1 MYSTV
6 MLSFAHIRTA
16 AVWAVLSIVASTS
29 LSGQRSTFQQYGSRE
44 GLTNLS
50 ILCLLQD
57 KSGYLWVGTE
67 NGLFRYDGDRFRAFS
82 HGDGLPSAEI
92 MGLAESPEG
101 QLWVAGQGG
110 VARREGMQ
118 FKTVDTG
125 EQGGVRNVAFDSLG
139 RVYLEYSSGI
149 VRGVPEKEGKY
160 HFEKVAQGAVR
171 GLYVKGEEVWFG
183 RDGDLWRLAREK
195 QERVGSV
202 AGLPV
207 DLWGSVAQDTLGNLW
222 IRSSTQLYELPRGQA
237 RFVNR
242 SSGIPNGSLIRLY
255 ADRHGRLFVSSDS
268 GVVVLDGD
276 KRIQIDSQHGLPADA
291 MGAILLDRE
300 ESLWL
305 GAYGGGLIRR
315 LGHGEWQS
323 WQKEDGLLHNHIW
336 AIRRD
341 NTGQVWVGSSGGL
354 NILGPDG
361 RVAHSF
367 TSHNG
372 LAGDRVLSIAE
383 GPNGDFFVATDPPGI
398 SRFSKQ
404 GVLLQTYGSASKLA
418 GDYLLTIA
426 FDRQRQL
433 WVGGTRGCF
442 RSQPLL
448 ASTDELK
455 FERVYI
461 PGVAA
466 ETGVYQF
473 LVDQSGVV
481 WLATSHGLA
490 RFDGKNWK
498 VFTQA
503 DGLKADQLSAIAE
516 GQGALWLVYRDAAG
530 ISRMQFDGERHTV
543 AHFTMHEGLSSNQ
556 AIAVAFDTSGS
567 LWVTT
572 DNGVDVYARG
582 HWLHYGLDD
591 GLIWEDTNGGALH
604 ADAKG
609 NVWVGTSKGLSRYAT
624 SPYSM
629 ADSAPAVVLTSIE
642 GISREFQAGEQPILP
657 YSQSSLLIRFS
668 SLNYA
673 YETRTRFRYRLL
685 GYEDRWNE
693 TSAKNV
699 HFAELPAGHYVF
711 EVVASGPD
719 GLWSPVPAKFGFFIR
734 PPWWHSWWFV
744 ATCLLMALFVG
755 RALWQLR
762 VRALVAQKELLVQ
775 QVAERTAEL
784 RKSKQQLWAAMDA
797 AKLGIWSQNLAGG
810 ENSGAELIQ
819 SIFSA
824 GAGEI
829 ITLEDLLRFVVP
841 EDRERFERIVT
852 QRNQQQDDS
861 DSTLEYRVIL
871 PDGTILW
878 LQVRGGVLHDDSAGA
893 KRAAGV
899 VMDIT
904 EQKRAE
910 QDVQALEQ
918 QLRQAQ
924 KIEAVGRLAGGI
936 AHDFNNLLMV
946 IQSYT
951 EMLQDSLPE
960 NDSLRNNTEQVLK
973 AADRGASLTKQLLAF
988 SRKQVLSPAVL
999 DLNAVVG
1006 EGAEMLKRLIGE
1018 NIELRVNSAE
1028 SLGAVRADPNQLAQ
1042 VLVNLCVNARDA
1054 MPQGGT
1060 LTIETRNFTMNEHLL
1075 GKYPYVRLGNYVL
1088 LSVSDTGTG
1097 ISRDVQEQMFEP
1109 FFTTKERGK
1118 GTGLG
1123 LPTVFGI
1130 VKQSG
1135 GYVWVDSELGQGAS
1149 FTICLPRVKGVLD
1162 SDTPA
1167 KPEYRQRGTGTILVA
1182 EDEDALRDAMRDYL
1196 RSLGYT
1202 VLAASSGPN
1211 ALSVASQYEGHIDL
1225 LITDVVM
1232 PKMNGG
1238 ELSQALGSLRP
1249 HLKTMYMS
1257 GYTDDAAVR
1266 YCVREEGVAFLQKPF
1281 SLAALARKV
1290 YDMLGATAVS
1300 HSVPGRG

>member
-6 MLSFAHIRTA
+6 MLTFAHIRTV
-16 AVWAVLSIVASTS
+16 AVWAVLSLVASTS
-29 LSGQRSTFQQYGSRE
+29 LLAQRSTYHQYGSRE

-67 NGLFRYDGDRFRAFS
+67 NGLFRYDGDRFRAFG
-82 HGDGLPSAEI
+82 HADGLPSAEI
-92 MGLAESPEG
+92 MDLAESPDG
-101 QLWVAGQGG
+101 VLWVAGQGG
-110 VARREGMQ
+110 VARRDGKQ
-118 FKTVDTG
+118 FKTIDTG
-125 EQGGVRNVAFDSLG
+125 EQGGVRRVAFDSLG
-139 RVYLEYSSGI
+139 RVYLEYGFAI
-149 VRGVPEKEGKY
+149 VRGVPEGEGKY

-171 GLYVKGEEVWFG
+171 GLYVNGEDVWFAG
-183 RDGDLWRLAREK
+183 DGDLWRLARGKE
-195 QERVGSV
+195 ERVGSV

-207 DLWGSVAQDTLGNLW
+207 DLWGSVAQDTQGNLW
-222 IRSSTQLYELPRGQA
+222 VRSSTQLYELPRGKA

-242 SSGIPNGSLIRLY
+242 SLGIPNGSLNRLY

-268 GVVVLDGD
+268 GVVVMDGD
-276 KRIQIDSQHGLPADA
+276 QRIRIDSQHGLPADA
-291 MGAILLDRE
+291 MGAVLLDRR

-315 LGHGEWQS
+315 LGNGEWLS

-341 NTGQVWVGSSGGL
+341 SAGRVWVGSSGGL
-354 NILGPDG
+354 NILDPDG
-361 RVAHSF
+361 RVAQSF

-372 LAGDRVLSIAE
+372 LVGDRVLSIAD
-383 GPNGDFFVATDPPGI
+383 GPGGDFFVATDPPGI
-398 SRFSKQ
+398 SRFSKK
-404 GVLLQTYGSASKLA
+404 GVLLRTYGSASKLV

-426 FDRQRQL
+426 FDRQRRL
-433 WVGGTRGCF
+433 WVGGARGCF

-448 ASTDELK
+448 GSTDELK
-455 FERVYI
+455 FERIDI

-466 ETGVYQF
+466 ETGVYRF

-481 WLATSHGLA
+481 WLATTQGLA
-490 RFDGKNWK
+490 RFDGKSWK
-498 VFTQA
+498 VFTKA
-503 DGLKADQLSAIAE
+503 DGLKADELSAIAE
-516 GQGALWLVYRDAAG
+516 GQGALWLVYRDSVG
-530 ISRMQFDGERHTV
+530 ISRMQFDGERHTIT
-543 AHFTMHEGLSSNQ
+543 HFTTQDGLSSNQ
-556 AIAVAFDTSGS
+556 AIGVAVDTSGS
-567 LWVTT
+567 LWVST
-572 DNGVDVYARG
+572 DNGVDVYERG
-582 HWLHYGLDD
+582 RWRHYGLDD
-591 GLIWEDTNGGALH
+591 GLIWEDTNGGALY
-604 ADAKG
+604 ADAQG
-609 NVWVGTSKGLSRYAT
+609 DVWVGTSKGLSRYAAAPYPIPD
-624 SPYSM
+624 SP
-629 ADSAPAVVLTSIE
+629 PKVVLTSVE
-642 GISREFQAGEQPILP
+642 GVSQEFQAGEQPVLP
-657 YSQSSLLIRFS
+657 YSESSLLIRFS
-668 SLNYA
+668 SLDYSH
-673 YETRTRFRYRLL
+673 ETSTRYRYRLR
-685 GYEDRWNE
+685 GYEDTWNE
-693 TSAKNV
+693 TSESNV
-699 HFAELPAGHYVF
+699 HFAGLPAGHYVF
-711 EVVASGPD
+711 EVVASGPN
-719 GLWSPVPAKFGFFIR
+719 GAWSPVAAKFAFSIQ
-734 PPWWHSWWFV
+734 PPWWHSWWFI
-744 ATCLLMALFVG
+744 ASCLLLAALLG

-775 QVAERTAEL
+775 QVTERTAEL
-784 RKSKQQLWAAMDA
+784 RQSKQQLWAAMDA
-797 AKLGIWSQNLAGG
+797 AKLGIWSQNLSGG
-810 ENSGAELIQ
+810 ESSGEELTQ
-819 SIFSA
+819 SIFGA
-824 GAGEI
+824 AAGEI
-829 ITLEDLLRFVVP
+829 ITLDDVLRFVVP
-841 EDRERFERIVT
+841 EDRERFEGIVT
-852 QRNQQQDDS
+852 QRNQRRDES
-861 DSTLEYRVIL
+861 DSILEYRVIL
-871 PDGTILW
+871 PDGSLLW
-878 LQVRGGVLHDDSAGA
+878 LQVRGGVLHDDSAGTR
-893 KRAAGV
+893 RAAGV

-951 EMLQDSLPE
+951 EMLQESLPAY
-960 NDSLRNNTEQVLK
+960 DSLRNNTEQVLK

-999 DLNAVVG
+999 DLNVVVS

-1018 NIELRVNSAE
+1018 NIELRLNSAE
-1028 SLGAVRADPNQLAQ
+1028 SLWAVRADPNQLTQ

-1060 LTIETRNFTMNEHLL
+1060 LTIETRNFTMDEHLL
-1075 GKYPYVRLGNYVL
+1075 AKYPYVRLGNYVL
-1088 LSVSDTGTG
+1088 LSVTDTGTG
-1097 ISRDVQEQMFEP
+1097 ISKEVQEQMFEP

-1135 GYVWVDSELGQGAS
+1135 GYVWVDSEVGRGAC

-1162 SDTPA
+1162 SDLPA
-1167 KPEYRQRGTGTILVA
+1167 KPDLRQRGTGTILVA
-1182 EDEDALRDAMRDYL
+1182 EDEEALREAMRDYL

-1202 VLAASSGPN
+1202 VLAARSGPD
-1211 ALSVASQYEGHIDL
+1211 ALSVASLHEGDIDL

-1238 ELSQALGSLRP
+1238 ELSQALVKLRP
-1249 HLKTMYMS
+1249 GLKTMYMS
-1257 GYTDDAAVR
+1257 GYADDAAVR

-1290 YDMLGATAVS
+1290 HEMLGAAAML
-1300 HSVPGRG
+1300 R